1 MANVKCP
8 SHIVHK
14 DIEKMNRYESFPPEM
29 LTWCNLLICHLHFP
43 LGLWKDPTPGFRSAH
58 CRSIVDTERRLTVSR
73 VPPACSGSQSVP
85 RAVSLF
91 LAWSTLWSLTSWCRP
106 DTALGQWWTRMTA
119 FLVTLQVLLALCLPE
134 FSWEEW
140 DAVHC

>member
-1 MANVKCP
+1 MKRW
-8 SHIVHK
+8 IG
-14 DIEKMNRYESFPPEM
+14 MNPFPQRYWLDVTFSFVTYISPLDSGRTPPLDFVLHTAVPL
-29 LTWCNLLICHLHFP
+29 LTQRGGWLLAECH
-43 LGLWKDPTPGFRSAH
+43 
-58 CRSIVDTERRLTVSR
+58 
-73 VPPACSGSQSVP
+73 PACSGSQSVP

-106 DTALGQWWTRMTA
+106 DTALSQWWTRMTA